1 MIHMVVQAVA
11 TATPIARRSI
21 FPRVLDPLRLQFVN
35 VPRPLNSVGLISS
48 SVAPWSTAPCRTVR
62 SCPMHSGGRG
72 RAGSTSGPWC
82 RGEIVNSEA
91 AAIKP
96 RRANAIGILCE
107 LAPRMQRFSR
117 EPGGRQGAGAPATA
131 SNSPAEQKAGE
142 STGTSPLVTTSCSP
156 LTNHCEL

>member
-21 FPRVLDPLRLQFVN
+21 SPRVLDPLRLQFEN

-48 SVAPWSTAPCRTVR
+48 SVAPSSTAPGRTVR
-62 SCPMHSGGRG
+62 SCPLHSGGRG
-72 RAGSTSGPWC
+72 RAGSTSGPC
-82 RGEIVNSEA
+82 RGEIVKREA

-131 SNSPAEQKAGE
+131 SHSPAEQRAGE
-142 STGTSPLVTTSCSP
+142 STGTTPLVTTSCSP
-156 LTNHCEL
+156 LTNYRES